1 MLGTSPNRSGAN
13 ASGIVIGVP
22 GEHLFLAR
30 RNRAGESIF
39 LAARYYLLA
48 RGGGFQLL
56 RGGQIRK
63 FLAKRDRPRMTTS
76 RLRLLSECRK

>member
-1 MLGTSPNRSGAN
+1 MLSTSPGRSGAN
-13 ASGIVIGVP
+13 APGGGIGIP
-22 GEHLFLAR
+22 GEHLFSAR
-30 RNRAGESIF
+30 QNRAGESIF
-39 LAARYYLLA
+39 LAARYELLA
-48 RGGGFQLL
+48 RSGGFQLR